1 MPALDKLSDWT
12 AGVRRDGGPIY
23 AAVAD
28 ALEAAI
34 RDGRLHAGDRLPP
47 QRALAR
53 TLGVDLTTVTRAYDL
68 AKTRGLIEGT
78 VGRGSF
84 VRQPPE
90 DDGPVL
96 VDLSMNL
103 PPPPQG
109 LTLSDL
115 LRRTGDAILAAS
127 DASML
132 MAYSAG
138 FGAAGQRAAG
148 AQWLAPVLGPV
159 GAERLLIAPGAQ
171 TALAASLAALLESGD
186 SLVVETLAYPGVI
199 NLARMLGITLL
210 PCPCDAD
217 GLIPQAL
224 EAICARER
232 PRALCLT
239 PTLQNPTTATL
250 PVERRAA
257 IAALAERADL
267 IVIEDDPYSLLTAAP
282 LPAVAALAPDRTVHI
297 ATLAKCLSP
306 GLRIAYLAAPPVWI
320 PRLAESLRALAI
332 MPAPLMTAVAT
343 RWIQEGVAADL
354 LGAVRGEA
362 RARRAIAARVL
373 PAAVG
378 AETSIHVWLP
388 LRDPASAGRLK
399 AAAAARGLA
408 LLTDEAFATGPDH
421 PAGARISFGGPSQR
435 TVLEKG
441 LEAIADLAG
450 A

>member
-1 MPALDKLSDWT
+1 MAALDKLSDWS

-47 QRALAR
+47 QRALAQK
-53 TLGVDLTTVTRAYDL
+53 LGVDLTTITRAYDL
-68 AKTRGLIEGT
+68 AKARGLIEGT

-90 DDGPVL
+90 DADPVL

-109 LTLSDL
+109 LSLSEL
-115 LRRTGDAILAAS
+115 LRATGDAILNAS
-127 DASML
+127 DASVL

-138 FGAAGQRAAG
+138 FGTAGQRAAG
-148 AQWLAPVLGPV
+148 AHWLAPTLGPA
-159 GAERLLIAPGAQ
+159 GADRLLIAPGAQ
-171 TALAASLAALLESGD
+171 AALAAAMTALLKPGD
-186 SLVVETLAYPGVI
+186 ALAVEALAYPGMI
-199 NLARMLGITLL
+199 GLARMLGLTLL
-210 PCPCDAD
+210 ACPCDAD
-217 GLIPQAL
+217 GLIPDAL
-224 EAICARER
+224 ADICAREK
-232 PRALCLT
+232 PRALYLT

-250 PVERRAA
+250 PMARREA
-257 IAALAERADL
+257 IAALALRTGL
-267 IVIEDDPYSLLTAAP
+267 TVIEDDPYSLLLQTP
-282 LPAVAALAPDRTVHI
+282 PPAIASLAPERTVHI
-297 ATLAKCLSP
+297 ATLSKTLSP
-306 GLRIAYLAAPPVWI
+306 GLRIAYLAAPPAMLSAI
-320 PRLAESLRALAI
+320 ADSLRVLAV
-332 MPAPLMTAVAT
+332 MPSPLMAAVAT
-343 RWIQEGVAADL
+343 RWIQEGVAASL
-354 LGAVRGEA
+354 LDAVRDEA

-408 LLTDEAFATGPDH
+408 LLTDEAFAAGAGH

-435 TVLEKG
+435 AVLEKG
-441 LEAIADLAG
+441 LKALAEL
-450 A
+450 AAF